1 MQFLFEFLYSIVTK
15 AFGCTENGKLCVAAS
30 LDFMKLVLRIRIG
43 LKQIFWYLMK
53 QNGTRLI

>member
-1 MQFLFEFLYSIVTK
+1 MQFVFEFLYSIVTK
-15 AFGCTENGKLCVAAS
+15 AFGYTENGKLCVVAS
-30 LDFMKLVLRIRIG
+30 LDLMKLVLRILTG